1 MRPAGLPFPGGP
13 PGPVD
18 ALATRLPGTVALVVA
33 GLVIGSIARL
43 AGAGPIDVPHEL
55 VLIVLLPGLVF
66 EAAYRLQLD
75 VLRRWISGLA
85 LLAVPGVILSAGVV
99 ALSLTAL
106 TGLRLDLAFIAG
118 AIVSAT
124 DPAAVVATFKRI
136 PTPKALA
143 TIVDGE
149 SLLNDGTGLVLFSMA
164 VAALATPIGAADAV
178 LGFVG
183 AIAISVAIGVGAG
196 ALASVVVR
204 RVDQPFIELAITVV
218 LAYGSFLV
226 ADRLGLSGV
235 LATVTAAFIVSNFG
249 DHVLTRDGADVID
262 TAWALLAFLLTG
274 LVFLLVGVA
283 MSADR
288 LAGALWPIAVA
299 ILGALVGRAL
309 IVYVLLGGVSRAAPL
324 PGLAERIPMAWLHV
338 LFWSGLRGA
347 VAVAAALALPE
358 DVPQRALLQDITFGV
373 VLFTMLVQATTIGA
387 VVRRLLPAS
396 APAE

>member
-1 MRPAGLPFPGGP
+1 M
-13 PGPVD
+13 D

-85 LLAVPGVILSAGVV
+85 LLAVPGVIVSAGVV

-183 AIAISVAIGVGAG
+183 CHRDQRRDRRGRRRARERASSAG
-196 ALASVVVR
+196 STSPSSSWR
-204 RVDQPFIELAITVV
+204 SRSSSP
-218 LAYGSFLV
+218 
-226 ADRLGLSGV
+226 
-235 LATVTAAFIVSNFG
+235 TAASSS
-249 DHVLTRDGADVID
+249 R
-262 TAWALLAFLLTG
+262 TA
-274 LVFLLVGVA
+274 
-283 MSADR
+283 
-288 LAGALWPIAVA
+288 
-299 ILGALVGRAL
+299 
-309 IVYVLLGGVSRAAPL
+309 
-324 PGLAERIPMAWLHV
+324 
-338 LFWSGLRGA
+338 SGCPACSPRS
-347 VAVAAALALPE
+347 P
-358 DVPQRALLQDITFGV
+358 
-373 VLFTMLVQATTIGA
+373 
-387 VVRRLLPAS
+387 RRS
-396 APAE
+396 S